1 MTPAGLRISYKS
13 QTTHGHRPSS
23 RGHGVPLMRQVKPDV
38 VRSAAVGLPLFL
50 QPKLTVSQPGDS
62 YEQEADRV
70 ADQVM
75 CMPESAG
82 LRSQVSV
89 RAEGGSAISTTPLS
103 DQTVVQRQSD
113 EEEPDPMGE
122 GLSTVAEHL
131 GENNPA
137 FSALTSQLA
146 DEFLSQPAELSV
158 GVPLF
163 LGTNYAFLWGMALA
177 NPAMRRHFDD
187 FNLAMLPGV
196 IPQFPVKT
204 FTYRILD
211 GEQTRFEFDFGLDA
225 SALIDVFNEGVFDT
239 GVSTLS
245 VDTSGDL
252 DTAGS
257 SPIGLSSLQV
267 NLGLFDDGL
276 MLSGGFRQGI
286 SPYPLLE
293 RNVLTGETMRIG
305 AQSPL
310 LPNLFPEAQDV
321 RFMLQLDAIRL
332 WNYFNPG
339 SPPIRPLPSEFEGD
353 RLE

>member
-1 MTPAGLRISYKS
+1 MPSCNFLHAIASRHSSQRMKPFGESGSESFRRQTP
-13 QTTHGHRPSS
+13 
-23 RGHGVPLMRQVKPDV
+23 VPGIPF
-38 VRSAAVGLPLFL
+38 FL
-50 QPKLTVSQPGDS
+50 QPKLAISQAGDP

-75 CMPESAG
+75 RMPESAG

-89 RAEGGSAISTTPLS
+89 TAEGDSTISTTPLS
-103 DQTVVQRQSD
+103 DRTVVQRQSD

-122 GLSTVAEHL
+122 GLSTVAENL

-158 GVPLF
+158 GVPIF

-187 FNLAMLPGV
+187 FNVAMLPGV

-204 FTYRILD
+204 FTYRILND
-211 GEQTRFEFDFGLDA
+211 EQTRFEFDFGLDA

-245 VDTSGDL
+245 VDTSGNL
-252 DTAGS
+252 DTATS
-257 SPIGLSSLQV
+257 SSVGLSSLQV

-286 SPYPLLE
+286 SPYPLFE
-293 RNVLTGETMRIG
+293 RNVLTGEGMRIG
-305 AQSPL
+305 AQSPS
-310 LPNLFPEAQDV
+310 LPNLFPETQDV

-339 SPPIRPLPSEFEGD
+339 SPPIRPAPSEFEGD
-353 RLE
+353 RPE

>member
-1 MTPAGLRISYKS
+1 MSTAPLAATRSREDLSVRKVALSPVHSLMAPA
-13 QTTHGHRPSS
+13 PSCNV
-23 RGHGVPLMRQVKPDV
+23 GV
-38 VRSAAVGLPLFL
+38 PLFL
-50 QPKLTVSQPGDS
+50 QPKLTVSQPSDPS
-62 YEQEADRV
+62 EREADRI
-70 ADQVM
+70 AEQVM
-75 CMPESAG
+75 QMPEPTVP
-82 LRSQVSV
+82 RHQVSP
-89 RAEGGSAISTTPLS
+89 AAGGGIPISATPLPG
-103 DQTVVQRQSD
+103 QAVVQRQSH
-113 EEEPDPMGE
+113 EEEPDPIVD
-122 GLSTVAEHL
+122 GLGTVAENL

-137 FSALTSQLA
+137 FSALTSRLA

-187 FNLAMLPGV
+187 FNLAALPGI

-204 FTYRILD
+204 FTYRIVD

-225 SALIDVFNEGVFDT
+225 SALIDLFNEGVFDT

-252 DTAGS
+252 DTAAS

-276 MLSGGFRQGI
+276 LLSGGFRQGL
-286 SPYPLLE
+286 SPYPLFE
-293 RNVLTGETMRIG
+293 RNAITGESMRIG
-305 AQSPL
+305 AQSPP
-310 LPNLFPEAQDV
+310 LPDLFPERQDV
-321 RFMLQLDAIRL
+321 RFMLQLDVVRL

-339 SPPIRPLPSEFEGD
+339 SPPIRSLPSEFEGD
-353 RLE
+353 RLK

>member
-1 MTPAGLRISYKS
+1 LE
-13 QTTHGHRPSS
+13 
-23 RGHGVPLMRQVKPDV
+23 L
-38 VRSAAVGLPLFL
+38 
-50 QPKLTVSQPGDS
+50 
-62 YEQEADRV
+62 EADRI

-75 CMPESAG
+75 RMPEPTEP
-82 LRSQVSV
+82 RYQVSAA
-89 RAEGGSAISTTPLS
+89 AEAGVSISAASWAG
-103 DQTVVQRQSD
+103 QTMVQRQSH
-113 EEEPDPMGE
+113 EEESDPLGE
-122 GLSTVAEHL
+122 GLGTVAENL

-137 FSALTSQLA
+137 FSALTSRLA

-158 GVPLF
+158 GVPIF

-204 FTYRILD
+204 FTYRILND
-211 GEQTRFEFDFGLDA
+211 EQTRFEFDLALDA

-239 GVSTLS
+239 RVSTLS

-252 DTAGS
+252 DTAAS

-286 SPYPLLE
+286 SPYPFFE
-293 RNVLTGETMRIG
+293 RNAVTGESWRVG
-305 AQSPL
+305 AQSPP
-310 LPNLFPEAQDV
+310 LPDLFPETQDV
-321 RFMLQLDAIRL
+321 RFMLQLDVVRL

-339 SPPIRPLPSEFEGD
+339 SSSIRSVPSEVEGD

>member
-1 MTPAGLRISYKS
+1 MAVVFAGKTEGQRKIWLGGTSSPSRSDKGPALSRNAGLP
-13 QTTHGHRPSS
+13 H
-23 RGHGVPLMRQVKPDV
+23 
-38 VRSAAVGLPLFL
+38 FL
-50 QPKLTVSQPGDS
+50 QPKLAISQPGDV
-62 YEQEADRV
+62 YELEADRV

-75 CMPESAG
+75 RMPEPTMSRQQASSSLGGGIPISA
-82 LRSQVSV
+82 
-89 RAEGGSAISTTPLS
+89 APLPG
-103 DQTVVQRQSD
+103 QAVVQRQSH
-113 EEEPDPMGE
+113 EEEPDPMVE
-122 GLSTVAEHL
+122 GLGTAAENL
-131 GENNPA
+131 GENNPE
-137 FSALTSQLA
+137 FSALTSELA
-146 DEFLSQPAELSV
+146 DEFLSQPAALSV

-187 FNLAMLPGV
+187 FNVAMLPGL

-204 FTYRILD
+204 FTYRILN

-239 GVSTLS
+239 RVSTLS

-252 DTAGS
+252 ATAAS

-286 SPYPLLE
+286 SPYPLFE
-293 RNVLTGETMRIG
+293 QNTLTGENMRIG
-305 AQSPL
+305 AQSPP
-310 LPNLFPEAQDV
+310 LPDLFPEAQDV

-339 SPPIRPLPSEFEGD
+339 SPPIRSAPSEFGGD

>member
-1 MTPAGLRISYKS
+1 MTISTILSPLRLKRMARSREGMTSERLIPRS
-13 QTTHGHRPSS
+13 TTTGMTAM
-23 RGHGVPLMRQVKPDV
+23 GI
-38 VRSAAVGLPLFL
+38 PLFL
-50 QPKLTVSQPGDS
+50 QPKLTVNQSGDP

-70 ADQVM
+70 AEQVM
-75 CMPESAG
+75 RMPEPTVARHQISIAAGGGIPISAAP
-82 LRSQVSV
+82 LP
-89 RAEGGSAISTTPLS
+89 GS
-103 DQTVVQRQSD
+103 TVVQRQSH
-113 EEEPDPMGE
+113 EEEPDPLGE
-122 GLSTVAEHL
+122 GLGTVAGNL

-137 FSALTSQLA
+137 FSALTSRFA

-158 GVPLF
+158 GVPIF

-204 FTYRILD
+204 FTYRTLND
-211 GEQTRFEFDFGLDA
+211 EQTRFEFDFELDA

-239 GVSTLS
+239 RVSTLS
-245 VDTSGDL
+245 VDTSGAL
-252 DTAGS
+252 DTAAS

-286 SPYPLLE
+286 SPYPLIE
-293 RNVLTGETMRIG
+293 RNALTGESRRIG
-305 AQSPL
+305 AQSPA
-310 LPNLFPEAQDV
+310 LPDLFPERQDV
-321 RFMLQLDAIRL
+321 RFTLQLDVVRL

-339 SPPIRPLPSEFEGD
+339 SPPIRPVPSVSEGD